1 MSPDAARR
9 MKTTIFKRALRAFT
23 RLAIAV
29 AGVAGA
35 VLCMAGPTTAIAASP
50 ALRPGQ
56 EVVLGDY
63 FEIWPGVCQGMA
75 RPVVVITQRPTLG
88 ELIIQGGQAPHDAG
102 GKCGR
107 IQTGTTTVIYR
118 AGTTPG
124 DDTYAWEVRY
134 QHARRAPMKLN
145 GRQTLTGR

>member
-1 MSPDAARR
+1 M
-9 MKTTIFKRALRAFT
+9 T
-23 RLAIAV
+23 
-29 AGVAGA
+29 
-35 VLCMAGPTTAIAASP
+35 GPTPTFAASP

-63 FEIWPGVCQGMA
+63 FEIWPGVCQGLA

-88 ELIIQGGQAPHDAG
+88 ELIVRGGQAPHDAG

-118 AGTTPG
+118 AGATPG